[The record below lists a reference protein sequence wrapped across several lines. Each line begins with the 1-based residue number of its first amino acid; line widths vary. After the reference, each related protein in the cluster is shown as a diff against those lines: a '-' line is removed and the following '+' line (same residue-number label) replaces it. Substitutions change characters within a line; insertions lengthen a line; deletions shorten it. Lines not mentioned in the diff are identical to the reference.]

1 MFSKSLFSLCWGLWS
16 CYSTLLWT
24 NIDSQKTLENPSCVD
39 RCYTFPIGNH
49 GFESS
54 PQGQKT
60 RVPTCCQLV
69 NSRCRADRAWRF
81 ALQTEIDHQRYHWN
95 IMGSWEYYENVM
107 KKVGHNGIS
116 WEISL
121 EYHDHWICFFRDNWN
136 RNPPYVMV
144 KTIVSCRL
152 SLKPIQWSWEY
163 TPLSWWP

>member
-1 MFSKSLFSLCWGLWS
+1 MNHALTFQSCVTNFPEGKSQMYHISSYIPYHDRQEPPTRCRKALPRWELDHMFSKCLFSLFWGLLS

-24 NIDSQKTLENPSCVD
+24 NIDSQKTPSGVD

-95 IMGSWEYYENVM
+95 IMGYIMGILWECHEES
-107 KKVGHNGIS
+107 G
-116 WEISL
+116 L
-121 EYHDHWICFFRDNWN
+121 
-136 RNPPYVMV
+136 
-144 KTIVSCRL
+144 
-152 SLKPIQWSWEY
+152 
-163 TPLSWWP
+163 